1 MTLFVTHDKGYV
13 TRDTE
18 YVTSDM
24 ELVVGGDN
32 SPKIWAP

>member
-1 MTLFVTHDKGYV
+1 MILFVTRDKGYV

-32 SPKIWAP
+32 SPKI

>member
-1 MTLFVTHDKGYV
+1 MTLFVTCDKGYV
-13 TRDTE
+13 TQDTE